1 MSQPKVNAKM
11 LSYYIHRQFCVISED
26 PSRQNELSAD
36 FADDADFLLY
46 FVLVLVRVIV
56 IDSRTKTQRHKGEE
70 AHAETLRRGK
80 ERER

>member
-1 MSQPKVNAKM
+1 MSQLKTKADK
-11 LSYYIHRQFCVISED
+11 LSYYIYRQFCIISED
-26 PSRQNELSAD
+26 LPRHNEQSAD
-36 FADDADFLLY
+36 FADAADFLLY

-70 AHAETLRRGK
+70 AHAETLRRGE